1 MPRLSIVLV
10 AHREQGFLG
19 PCLTS
24 ILGQRTEGLDSL
36 EVVVVDDASPDHS
49 PEVLAEIAAADDRVH
64 VIRLD
69 PRRGPGPAR
78 SAGLAEATGD
88 HVWVVDP
95 TDLLPDG
102 ALEMVAE
109 RLAAEGPDVL
119 VVAHRVLEVDG
130 AERDVPVPAG
140 GATPYVWDKVV
151 RADLARAHPAPLRS
165 AGSVAV
171 LDQAAYV
178 RRALPDAVRRRSGS
192 YEPVPA
198 APPAVGS
205 APAPHPARRLARK
218 ARGTARRTLRQARS
232 PRRLATTARRWPLRA
247 WYRLQLRAPIE
258 RDLVV
263 YGAYWYAAYSCNPRA
278 IYEKAREIAPWLDGV
293 WVVDPDKVDVLPDRV
308 RHVVAGTRD
317 YYRVMARAKYL
328 VNNVNFPNDIV
339 KRAGQVHLQTHHG
352 TPLKTMGLDLVRSPY
367 SRKRMNF
374 HRLMKRV
381 ARWDYSV
388 SQNAF
393 TTIQWER
400 AYPGTYESLETGY
413 PRNDVLANATADDV
427 ARVRAEL
434 GIRPEQTTILYTPT
448 HREYHEGYVP
458 QLDPEALADKL
469 GPDHVV
475 MVRAHYFY
483 GSAKQAAAV
492 AKDGWAG
499 RVLDVASHPRIEDL
513 CLAADLL
520 ITDYSSLMFDY
531 AVLDRPIVAYVPDWD
546 DYRTLRGTYFDL
558 LATPPGAVARTEA
571 ELAEVLVTRRAWD
584 DESTAYR
591 RAFRDRF
598 CSLEDGRASERVV
611 RRLWPA
617 PPGGHA

>member
-1 MPRLSIVLV
+1 M
-10 AHREQGFLG
+10 
-19 PCLTS
+19 
-24 ILGQRTEGLDSL
+24 
-36 EVVVVDDASPDHS
+36 VVVDDASPDHT
-49 PEVLAEIAAADDRVH
+49 PEVLAEIAEHDDRVRVH
-64 VIRLD
+64 RLD

-78 SAGLAEATGD
+78 AFGLAEATGD
-88 HVWVVDP
+88 HVWFVDP
-95 TDLLPDG
+95 TDLLADG
-102 ALEMVAE
+102 ALGAVAA
-109 RLAAEGPDVL
+109 RLADEDPDCL

-130 AERDVPVPAG
+130 ARRDVPVPAG

-151 RADLARAHPAPLRS
+151 RTDLARAHAAPVGS
-165 AGSVAV
+165 ADAVSV
-171 LDQAAYV
+171 LDRPAYV

-192 YEPVPA
+192 YDPVPA
-198 APPAVGS
+198 TSRPVHP

-218 ARGTARRTLRQARS
+218 ARGTARRAVRRARS
-232 PRRLATTARRWPLRA
+232 PRRLASTARRWPLRA
-247 WYRLQLRAPIE
+247 WYRLQLKAPIE
-258 RDLVV
+258 PNLVV

-278 IYEKAREIAPWLDGV
+278 ISEKAREVAPWLDEV
-293 WVVDPDKVDVLPDRV
+293 WVVNPDKVDVVPAGV

-317 YYRVMARAKYL
+317 YYRVMARAAYL

-339 KRAGQVHLQTHHG
+339 KRRGQVHLQTHHG
-352 TPLKTMGLDLVRSPY
+352 TPLKTMGLDLVESPY

-381 ARWDYSV
+381 ARWDYSI

-400 AYPGTYESLETGY
+400 AYPRDVRE
-413 PRNDVLANATADDV
+413 PRDRLPAQ
-427 ARVRAEL
+427 RRA
-434 GIRPEQTTILYTPT
+434 GRRDAPTTSRGCAPSSASGRGRRRSSTRPT

-469 GPDHVV
+469 GPDHVLL
-475 MVRAHYFY
+475 VRAHYFY
-483 GSAKQAAAV
+483 GASEQP
-492 AKDGWAG
+492 KDGWAG
-499 RVLDVASHPRIEDL
+499 RVLDVAAHPRIEDL

-558 LATPPGAVARTEA
+558 LATPPGAVATTEA

-591 RAFRDRF
+591 QAFRDRF